1 LHHKRE
7 KLESSAVLSG
17 ETGKLKSLKSLVPE
31 AGLEPAQRLAP
42 PDFEYL
48 KPSKLNFFNILKILS
63 ILYVLN
69 ELGHTYFQI
78 QADTNKC
85 ILKPTVTIRLQNEGV
100 R

>member
-1 LHHKRE
+1 
-7 KLESSAVLSG
+7 
-17 ETGKLKSLKSLVPE
+17 VPE
-31 AGLEPAQRLAP
+31 VGLEPVQRLAP
-42 PDFEYL
+42 PDFEYT
-48 KPSKLNFFNILKILS
+48 KPSKLNFFNISKILS